1 MKEIP
6 NRTFTLEIKPGEPA
20 TTAKLLE
27 LTLQQPPPEGFT
39 FAVMRARNRVAD
51 AISKVAEGDV
61 IKLEDADY
69 ETAKRAVEAFKWAQA
84 HRDLLTFAEQFGL

>member
-6 NRTFTLEIKPGEPA
+6 NITFALPLEKGQA

-27 LTLQQPPPEGFT
+27 LTLQQPPDHNGFS
-39 FAVMRARNRVAD
+39 FALMRARNRVAD
-51 AISKVAEGDV
+51 ALANVKEGDV

-69 ETAKRAVEAFKWAQA
+69 ETAKRAVESFKWATT
-84 HRDLLTFAEQFGL
+84 HPDLLRFAEQFGL